1 VIKSTYYKEE
11 EHLRAAPNEVVK
23 EFRGSFMDMAVGS
36 IWEFYVPPNV
46 GFGGTV
52 VAGQKV
58 PPGTV
63 LVYRFELV
71 ELTNERAELTGPSP
85 EDVQY
90 LTQKEMEA
98 GVVKLNSGLLF
109 KKIVEGTGD
118 APKFDS
124 PCTIHY
130 NSSLVNGTKLWNT
143 EHQNEDGG
151 PMIVSPNEVQ
161 FKGLREALML
171 MKEGSKWEIYIP
183 PELGYGEK
191 GLEGV
196 IHEGAV
202 MIYEMELLKVEE
214 REQLQKGVTMDGIQ
228 LEGLEFLNN
237 IREEE
242 GVVELPSG
250 LMYKVIKDGT
260 GKKHPKIDTPCTIN
274 YLGTFVDETVFDS
287 SYGRDM
293 PVVLT
298 PSQAI
303 PGWTEALQLMTKGA
317 KWKVYIPPNLGYG
330 ERGAAGVIPG
340 GAVLVFTLTLVE
352 VQLFAPWPGNHSIL
366 APDMGRAAG
375 NRVNRIS
382 KLLVSEIA
390 TSAGSQAILL

>member
-1 VIKSTYYKEE
+1 MEFYLPPGYLHPGEPHGMDPTKALVLNIKLLEITNLVATMNGPNKEGAKFLKQQSFDPSVQKTPTGLLYKVLEDGWGEYPDIDRVCLFHYTISYTNGTVIKSTYYKEE

-98 GVVKLNSGLLF
+98 GVVKLDSGLLF

-151 PMIVSPNEVQ
+151 VCRVTVSICALNVEV
-161 FKGLREALML
+161 
-171 MKEGSKWEIYIP
+171 SYD
-183 PELGYGEK
+183 
-191 GLEGV
+191 
-196 IHEGAV
+196 
-202 MIYEMELLKVEE
+202 LLI
-214 REQLQKGVTMDGIQ
+214 L
-228 LEGLEFLNN
+228 
-237 IREEE
+237 
-242 GVVELPSG
+242 LP
-250 LMYKVIKDGT
+250 
-260 GKKHPKIDTPCTIN
+260 
-274 YLGTFVDETVFDS
+274 
-287 SYGRDM
+287 
-293 PVVLT
+293 
-298 PSQAI
+298 
-303 PGWTEALQLMTKGA
+303 
-317 KWKVYIPPNLGYG
+317 
-330 ERGAAGVIPG
+330 
-340 GAVLVFTLTLVE
+340 LVF
-352 VQLFAPWPGNHSIL
+352 
-366 APDMGRAAG
+366 
-375 NRVNRIS
+375 
-382 KLLVSEIA
+382 LLCSP
-390 TSAGSQAILL
+390 